1 MFLRK
6 KRKVA
11 GGESYEYWSLCRT
24 VRTGKG
30 PRQEVVACLGKLDE
44 EEVRSGG
51 WEDVEDLLAGRKPA
65 PRASQGGLFERDCP
79 PGSGPKGSRWERVDI
94 GSVQVERVREFGQ
107 VYLALALWRR
117 LGLDKLLGEL
127 IEVGREMVD
136 WATVACVLVVA
147 RFCAIRSELG
157 IAEEWYA
164 KTALEDLLGVEK
176 ARINDDRL
184 YRGLDALARQKER
197 LCAHL
202 IERYKDWFGGRMEF
216 LLYDVTS
223 TFFEGSAG
231 RNAKAARG
239 YSRDQRSDCKQVCIG
254 LVCTPEGL
262 PLSYEVFAGNRVDV
276 TTVEEI
282 VKMMEEKYGAARRVW
297 VMDRG
302 MVSEKNIA
310 FLRARKALYIVGT
323 PKSELRHF
331 EAALL
336 KKDNWSEVSEGLEAR
351 LVAHP
356 DAQEH
361 EKYVLCRST
370 ARAEKEKAML
380 ARQSDKLAAEFAKI
394 HAWLE
399 RSPQKDQEQVGRRI
413 GRVTG
418 KYPAA
423 TQILTAKVRRNAAG
437 LACGLDFWSDVN
449 AGQKANKNKGA
460 YLLRT
465 NCHETDP
472 ALIWKWY
479 IQLIAAEA
487 AFRTA
492 KSDLGLRPVYHQTE
506 SRVEA
511 HILVCFLALAL
522 WRSLEQWMSSKGM
535 GTCARKLI
543 SAIST
548 IKSMDVLLPVE
559 RNQERQTLRLRVVA
573 KPEKE
578 VAQLLAHLGLQI
590 PRQSKMVNM

>member
-24 VRTGKG
+24 VRTAKG

-65 PRASQGGLFERDCP
+65 PRASQGSLFEPDGA
-79 PGSGPKGSRWERVDI
+79 PGSGPKGSRWERVDV

-127 IEVGREMVD
+127 IEAGREMVD

-202 IERYKDWFGGRMEF
+202 IERYKDWFGVRMEF

-223 TFFEGSAG
+223 TFFEGAAG

-262 PLSYEVFAGNRVDV
+262 PLSYEVFAGNRADV

-297 VMDRG
+297 VR
-302 MVSEKNIA
+302 
-310 FLRARKALYIVGT
+310 
-323 PKSELRHF
+323 
-331 EAALL
+331 
-336 KKDNWSEVSEGLEAR
+336 W
-351 LVAHP
+351 
-356 DAQEH
+356 
-361 EKYVLCRST
+361 
-370 ARAEKEKAML
+370 
-380 ARQSDKLAAEFAKI
+380 
-394 HAWLE
+394 
-399 RSPQKDQEQVGRRI
+399 
-413 GRVTG
+413 TG
-418 KYPAA
+418 
-423 TQILTAKVRRNAAG
+423 G
-437 LACGLDFWSDVN
+437 W
-449 AGQKANKNKGA
+449 
-460 YLLRT
+460 
-465 NCHETDP
+465 
-472 ALIWKWY
+472 
-479 IQLIAAEA
+479 
-487 AFRTA
+487 
-492 KSDLGLRPVYHQTE
+492 
-506 SRVEA
+506 
-511 HILVCFLALAL
+511 
-522 WRSLEQWMSSKGM
+522 
-535 GTCARKLI
+535 
-543 SAIST
+543 
-548 IKSMDVLLPVE
+548 
-559 RNQERQTLRLRVVA
+559 
-573 KPEKE
+573 
-578 VAQLLAHLGLQI
+578 
-590 PRQSKMVNM
+590 